1 MPTKRPVTHKARS
14 AADRKAYEA
23 FLAACDTVRRATAG
37 AREPESAVER
47 ERRIKHLASDFE
59 LWANYYFAHLI
70 DAGFAEFQLA
80 AVRRVLA
87 KAGIHVWE
95 WPRGHAK
102 SILGDVMLTMYLLAT
117 GRLYGVVLTSNTL
130 EKAKGLLADIRVELS
145 ANQRWID
152 DYGYLPIEGAWASE
166 HFQIKGDI
174 GFWAFGR
181 KQSPRGIRIG
191 ANRPNLAI
199 CDDLD
204 DQELCRNQKRVRDV
218 VKWVRE
224 DLYGTRDIAH
234 ESWLLVSG
242 NRIHP
247 QSCLAHIVGDLEVG
261 DKPNPKVSH
270 SKVFAL
276 QDPKTG
282 KMSLGPDAVPAWRQR
297 FTREQVERAMAD
309 LGSDAA
315 AMREYFH
322 QHSEEG
328 VVFKP
333 EWFTYRERLPL
344 KSYEQIVVYGDPS
357 WKDTQASDYKAIA
370 AVGRVGKSYRG
381 DRAKPGEVHVLRAW
395 VRRAS
400 VLAMVQAFY
409 DFLDEFGR
417 GARYYIEA
425 GLMQDLLFRD
435 EFIAEGD
442 ARGHQLPIRLDKR
455 KKPDK
460 VTRVENLG
468 PLMERGL
475 LCLSES
481 LRNDQ
486 DGKRLRDQFL
496 GFPHVNDDG
505 PDAVEGGVSLL
516 QKVARS
522 TGAGPRGG
530 TYSKSRRS

>member
-1 MPTKRPVTHKARS
+1 MKRPLTHKARS
-14 AADRKAYEA
+14 ARERKEYEA
-23 FLAACDTVRRATAG
+23 FLAACDNVRKATTA

-47 ERRIKHLASDFE
+47 ERRIKHLAVDFE
-59 LWANYYFAHLI
+59 RFAKYYFAHLI
-70 DAGFAEFQLA
+70 DSDFGYFHREGVA
-80 AVRRVLA
+80 RVLA

-102 SILGDVMLTMYLLAT
+102 SITGTVMLPLYLLAT
-117 GRLYGVVLTSNTL
+117 GKLFGLVLSSNTL
-130 EKAKGLLADIRVELS
+130 EKAKGLLADIRAELS

-152 DYGYLPIEGAWASE
+152 DYGSLPVEGAWASE
-166 HFQIKGDI
+166 HFQIKGDV

-191 ANRPNLAI
+191 PNRPNLAI
-199 CDDLD
+199 TDDID

-218 VKWVRE
+218 VKWMRE
-224 DLYGTRDIAH
+224 DLYGTRDIARQ
-234 ESWLLVSG
+234 SWLLVIG

-247 QSCLAHIVGDLEVG
+247 QSCLAHVVGDLEVG
-261 DKPNPKVSH
+261 DKPNPKVRH

-276 QDPKTG
+276 QDPATG
-282 KMSLGPDAVPAWRQR
+282 KMSLRPDAVPAWRER
-297 FTREQVERAMAD
+297 FTREQVEQAMED
-309 LGSDAA
+309 LGSETA

-328 VVFKP
+328 VVFQP
-333 EWFTYRERLPL
+333 EWMTYAERLPL
-344 KSYEQIVVYGDPS
+344 KSYEQLVVYGDPS
-357 WKDTQASDYKAIA
+357 WKDTEASDFKAIA
-370 AVGRVGKSYRG
+370 AVGRVAKTYRG
-381 DRAKPGEVHVLRAW
+381 DRAKPGEIHILRAW
-395 VRRAS
+395 VRRTSA
-400 VLAMVQAFY
+400 LAMVQAFY
-409 DFLDEFGR
+409 DFFEEFGR

-435 EFIAEGD
+435 EFVAEGH
-442 ARGHQLPIRLDKR
+442 ARGYQLPIRLDKR

-475 LCLSES
+475 MKFCER

-486 DGKRLRDQFL
+486 DGKRLRNQFL
-496 GFPHVNDDG
+496 GFPHVEDDG
-505 PDAVEGGVSLL
+505 PDACEGGVSLL

-522 TGAGPRGG
+522 SGAGPRGG
-530 TYSKSRRS
+530 GYTKSKRS